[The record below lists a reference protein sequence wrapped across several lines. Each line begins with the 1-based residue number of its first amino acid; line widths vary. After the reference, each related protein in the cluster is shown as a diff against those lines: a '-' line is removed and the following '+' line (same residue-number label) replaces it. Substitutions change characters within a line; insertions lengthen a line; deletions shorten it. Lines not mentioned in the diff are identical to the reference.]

1 MKPDTIEGRSASS
14 APSVT
19 SAPSSPPATSAPSE
33 PTAHRPCLKAIIR
46 GLAVNLW
53 VACVVPALLF
63 YVVLVTVNVSAAVL
77 VALGWTYLAMLWR
90 WATGRRMSGLLLL
103 TVTVLTVRTAFTL
116 ATGNTFVYFLQPVV
130 SDGLVALLF
139 LVSLVS
145 ARPVVARLAADF
157 YPMDHDVASC
167 PRIRRLFWHLTLLWA
182 LFSLVKG
189 GLSLWL
195 LMSQS
200 LVDFVLIKNV
210 SIISM
215 TVLVV
220 AATVWASV
228 LVARKEGLLAAA

>member
-1 MKPDTIEGRSASS
+1 MKPDTIDGRS

-19 SAPSSPPATSAPSE
+19 AAAPATPTPSVSSE
-33 PTAHRPCLKAIIR
+33 PTAHRPCLGAIIR
-46 GLAVNLW
+46 RLALNLW
-53 VACVVPALLF
+53 VACIVPALLF

-157 YPMDHDVASC
+157 YPMDHDVASR

-189 GLSLWL
+189 GLGLWL

-200 LVDFVLIKNV
+200 LVDFVLIKNISV
-210 SIISM
+210 ISM